1 MKIAVGADH
10 AGFALKQRLVA
21 GLRTAGHEVHD
32 LGTDSDASCDY
43 PDYAVAAAREVV
55 SGAAD
60 RAVLVCY
67 TGTGMAMA
75 ANKVPGIR
83 AAAAASEE
91 AVRLTRSHNDANVL
105 AIGAHFTSPSQADA
119 LVATFLNTEFDGGVR
134 HVRRLTKMAA
144 AENIAVE
151 EQTTRS

>member
-1 MKIAVGADH
+1 MKIAVAADH
-10 AGFALKQRLVA
+10 AGYALKQRVA
-21 GLRTAGHEVHD
+21 EQLRQAGHEVHD

-43 PDYAVAAAREVV
+43 PDFALAAAREV
-55 SGAAD
+55 GAGEAD

-67 TGTGMAMA
+67 TGAGMAMA

-83 AAAAASEE
+83 ATVASCDE

-105 AIGAHFTSPSQADA
+105 AIGARFTGPDEAAA
-119 LVATFLNTEFDGGVR
+119 LIDIFLNTAFDGGVR
-134 HVRRLTKMAA
+134 HVRRLVKVAA
-144 AENIAVE
+144 LENISE